1 MLTCFHQ
8 SNLSIFLIYCY
19 LKPFNNCIDYLSQQT
34 IETYFFPILQIV
46 PDFIE
51 NLTDVELKREMKNEG
66 KSDNLSAIIKYLR
79 NITPRSPNY
88 SEVSQSLELLRL
100 KVILR
105 LLQVSSFNG
114 KMNALNELNKV
125 ITCCSSDASAPISSL
140 NNQNE
145 FLLTGEQMA
154 QWLIENKVLEIVLK
168 DCLHQPQYVE
178 KLENIIRFLIKKN
191 TLSPEYLDLIW
202 NSQIEK
208 HEIIVKNVH
217 DLIAKMAWSFSS
229 DQLNHL
235 FVCFQ
240 SSWANASK
248 KEREKLLELM
258 RRLAE
263 DDKDGSMAHKVLTL
277 LWEIA
282 YSDED
287 DIDIIDQAVT
297 AHFKILDYGRTY
309 DKDTQKIMWIKQ
321 CLTELQKADCGNSV
335 LPAIKHIREIC
346 RTFPFSGM
354 NTNKGNK
361 MFSKQKNKATNRHE
375 VLSILQDQ
383 YSFVALISN
392 NLSAYMDQMRQRESE
407 STVPLDPYV
416 VCPGRRFTH
425 EQEVQ
430 ERLNFLKFVLQEG
443 QLWLCLPQ
451 ANEIWDC
458 LARNAVCKADTQLC
472 FRWFTSL
479 IDQNN
484 ETDLDP
490 ETFGQFFN
498 INILKLDHSLVDING
513 IECFQKYFLAVN
525 CQQSKLILDNKYYMN
540 NSDLVGLDYLW
551 KLIFFCDDTAA
562 QKAINLYIEVHIN
575 LGPNLIE
582 YQVNMHTDLINTCF
596 DRLKAS
602 HDTVSIIQSDP
613 SQTNMIQSELLKM
626 TRVLS
631 VLFGYINKC
640 DNDFNQERTILPM
653 TQSFRGKQIKAFIK
667 VLNFG
672 RNTEDIELWT
682 HTNESLSSIRKKIL
696 TKYV

>member
-1 MLTCFHQ
+1 
-8 SNLSIFLIYCY
+8 
-19 LKPFNNCIDYLSQQT
+19 
-34 IETYFFPILQIV
+34 
-46 PDFIE
+46 
-51 NLTDVELKREMKNEG
+51 
-66 KSDNLSAIIKYLR
+66 
-79 NITPRSPNY
+79 
-88 SEVSQSLELLRL
+88 
-100 KVILR
+100 
-105 LLQVSSFNG
+105 
-114 KMNALNELNKV
+114 MNALNELNKV
-125 ITCCSSDASAPISSL
+125 ITCCSSDAPAPISSL

-551 KLIFFCDDTAA
+551 KLIFFCDDNAA

-653 TQSFRGKQIKAFIK
+653 TQSFRGKQVKAFIK

-696 TKYV
+696 TKYVENFGLTNKGF